1 MTTLAFICRYCG
13 LHWTEER
20 DSPES
25 KVHWASYPRATCPRC
40 RTMAIAPSDE
50 ALPATEDL

>member
-20 DSPES
+20 DSPEH